1 LLFTILEISKCE
13 FLKRVN
19 EMTIEMNMKKGN
31 VNDKMKL
38 INEIKMR
45 NAAAN
50 ANGMKSLLVLG
61 TFQF

>member
-1 LLFTILEISKCE
+1 
-13 FLKRVN
+13 
-19 EMTIEMNMKKGN
+19 MTIEMNMKKGN